1 MKKNTQLL
9 IGANS
14 NEIVLA
20 FLQKADSYGYEIVTE
35 VKRLSGGKVEWNVPS
50 IYPVLSKLEK
60 RKLITSYWKTA
71 DFERPRRYYTI
82 LDAGKKEYA
91 RLEEERNILNYVFD
105 KIEKAV

>member
-1 MKKNTQLL
+1 MKKNSRLL

-14 NEIVLA
+14 NEIVLGL
-20 FLQKADSYGYEIVTE
+20 LQKADNYGYEIVTE

-60 RKLITSYWKTA
+60 RKLITSYWKTE

-91 RLEEERNILNYVFD
+91 RLEEERKLLNHVLNE
-105 KIEKAV
+105 IEKAV